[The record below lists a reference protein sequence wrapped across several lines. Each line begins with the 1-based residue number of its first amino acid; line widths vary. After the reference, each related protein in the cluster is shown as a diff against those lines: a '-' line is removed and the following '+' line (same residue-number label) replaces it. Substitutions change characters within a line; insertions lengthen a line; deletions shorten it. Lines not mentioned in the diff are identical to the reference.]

1 MNAKSETIVVA
12 GGARTAIGHISRSL
26 AGIKPEDLMVD
37 AIAATLAK
45 SKLKKENVDGVIVG
59 WVGQAFSA
67 PNIARVA
74 ALNAGLPERVQ
85 AVTVQNNCVSS
96 IEAIASAARFIMAGE
111 GEVYL
116 AGGVEVM
123 SRMPY
128 SIDGSRASKPLR
140 SLSVVKEKWA
150 ELLAS
155 PDVQVCDAMEQGLTD
170 PVKHINMA
178 ATAEVCA
185 QIYGVGRLEQDEYA
199 RESFR
204 RTIAGWNAGFFA
216 PSVVPVVRDGATIL
230 EKDEYPFL
238 REDLIGKPQMFA
250 KAPAAFDNSAYSM
263 QKFYE
268 DNAAFLEGK
277 KYQEGTKG
285 TVTLFNS
292 CGRSDG
298 AAAVVVTTAKKAKEL
313 GLEILAEIKGWG
325 FEGNNPAHMGV
336 SPALAAPTALKRAG
350 VKFEELDQIELHE
363 PFAATVLSI
372 FKLGKDKFG
381 HDWEAK
387 NKSGALNPNGG
398 SLAVGHPLGATGAR
412 LMLNLV
418 HALKNNPKGRHGMLA
433 ACAGGGMGGA
443 MVVSKLS

>member
-1 MNAKSETIVVA
+1 MNAKSETIVIA
-12 GGARTAIGHISRSL
+12 GGARTVIGHFSRSL

-37 AIAATLAK
+37 AITATLSRAK
-45 SKLKKENVDGVIVG
+45 LSKDKVDGVLVG

-74 ALNAGLPERVQ
+74 ALNAGLPETVQ

-96 IEAIASAARFIMAGE
+96 IEAIASACRMIMAGE

-123 SRMPY
+123 SRIPY
-128 SIDGSRASKPLR
+128 SIDGSRAAKPLR
-140 SLSVVKEKWA
+140 SLTVVKEKWA
-150 ELLAS
+150 ELPTS
-155 PDVQVCDAMEQGLTD
+155 PEVSICDAMEQGLTD

-185 QIYGVGRLEQDEYA
+185 QIYGVSRAEQDEYA

-204 RTIAGWNAGFFA
+204 RTLAGWKAGFFDS
-216 PSVVPVVRDGATIL
+216 SVVPVVRDGVTIL

-238 REDLIGKPQMFA
+238 REDLVDKPKMFA
-250 KAPAAFDNSAYSM
+250 KAPAAFDNSSYPIS
-263 QKFYE
+263 KFYE
-268 DNAAFLEGK
+268 DYGQFLDGK
-277 KYQEGTKG
+277 KYQEGVTG

-298 AAAVVVTTAKKAKEL
+298 AAAVIVTTASKAKEL
-313 GLEILAEIKGWG
+313 GLEVLAEIKGWG

-350 VKFEELDQIELHE
+350 IKFEDLDQIELHE

-372 FKLGKDKFG
+372 FKLGKSKFG
-381 HDWEAK
+381 HDWDAK
-387 NKSGALNPNGG
+387 NKSGAMNPNGG

-418 HALKNNPKGRHGMLA
+418 HALKNNPKGRNGMLA

-443 MVVSKLS
+443 MVVSKVS